1 MPKDF
6 DIAVVGSGFGGS
18 LMAMIARRLGHS
30 VILIERGHHPR
41 FAIGESS
48 TPLANLL
55 LEEIAREYELAALLP
70 LTKWGTW
77 QATHPEIA
85 CGPKRGFTFYH
96 HELGKP
102 WKSEE
107 LRRNELLVAASPHD
121 RIADTHWY
129 RADVDHFFVREAQ
142 NLGVEFV
149 DRTEL
154 DSLEFSGDAVRLSGP
169 NFSVSARFVIDA
181 SGPRGFLFRTLRLN
195 EEAFENFPRTQALY
209 THFDNALRWADVP
222 CYSGGEPPYP
232 VDDAAMHHI
241 FPGGWIWVLRF
252 NNGIT
257 SAGVATTR
265 DVSEGAK
272 SWNRVL
278 ELLPSV
284 QQQFGRAKSV
294 LPFIHLPRVA
304 FRSGKAVGPRW
315 AMLPSAAG
323 SIDPLLSTG
332 FPLTLWGVARL
343 AKIME
348 QNWEPK
354 ALREYERITFA
365 ELDRTAKLV
374 AQLYSHFDEFDKF
387 CEVAM
392 RYFAAASFAEA
403 ARRLNRPDKAP
414 SFLCGVD
421 QPIDTINVAGLND
434 PGRRNWYPCRG
445 KDLIEN
451 CGKLGVSADEVRAMF
466 RRVGFEAA

>member
-18 LMAMIARRLGHS
+18 LTAMIARQLGRS
-30 VILIERGHHPR
+30 VILIERGRHPR

-55 LEEIAREYELAALLP
+55 LEEIAREYQLDALLP

-77 QATHPEIA
+77 QAALPQIA
-85 CGPKRGFTFYH
+85 CGLKRGFTFYH
-96 HELGKP
+96 HELGNE
-102 WKSEE
+102 WKADES
-107 LRRNELLVAASPHD
+107 RRNELLVGASPHD
-121 RIADTHWY
+121 RVADTHWY

-142 NLGVEFV
+142 RLGVECV

-154 DSLEFSGDAVRLSGP
+154 NAIEISNDAVHLSGP
-169 NFSVSARFVIDA
+169 NFSTTARFVVDA
-181 SGPRGFLFRTLRLN
+181 SGPRGFLFRALGLQERP
-195 EEAFENFPRTQALY
+195 FENFPATQALY
-209 THFDNALRWADVP
+209 THFENVERWTDLP

-232 VDDAAMHHI
+232 VDDAAVHHI

-257 SAGVATTR
+257 SAGVATMR
-265 DVSEGAK
+265 EVK
-272 SWNRVL
+272 SWDQVL
-278 ELLPSV
+278 ESLPSV
-284 QQQFGRAKSV
+284 RQQFERAKPV
-294 LPFIHLPRVA
+294 LPFFHLPRVA
-304 FRSGKAVGPRW
+304 FRATRAVGPGW

-354 ALREYERITFA
+354 ALREYERLTFA
-365 ELDRTAKLV
+365 ELDRTANLI
-374 AQLYSHFDEFDKF
+374 ARLYSHFDQFDKF
-387 CEVAM
+387 CDVAM
-392 RYFAAASFAEA
+392 KYFAAASYAEA

-414 SFLCGVD
+414 SFLCGID
-421 QPIDTINVAGLND
+421 QPIDAINVAGLDD
-434 PGRRNWYPCRG
+434 PARRKWYPCRG
-445 KDLIEN
+445 EDLIAN
-451 CGKLGVSADEVRAMF
+451 CWKLGVSPEEVRAMF
-466 RRVGFEAA
+466 QRVGFELE